1 MPFIDFMRGFWK
13 NFPQITTT
21 QSVIYDPMLAHFH
34 TWFKPSRNRYARPAD
49 NGKTTVSATF
59 QQRLTC
65 PSSGHVNLDTN

>member
-1 MPFIDFMRGFWK
+1 
-13 NFPQITTT
+13 
-21 QSVIYDPMLAHFH
+21 MLAHFH
-34 TWFKPSRNRYARPAD
+34 TWFKRSRNRYARPAD